1 MIRLMDFK
9 ESTMNTM
16 PYVVPSRVPSNAD
29 GLSSYISYAKS
40 IPILSAEEEKVL
52 FERFQSEN
60 DLEAARSIILSHLR
74 FVVYIA
80 KSYAGYG
87 IPIEDL
93 IQEGNI
99 GLMKSVKRF
108 ELSHGVR
115 LASFAV
121 HWIKSEIHEYVL
133 KNWRLVK
140 VATTKAQRKL
150 FFNLRKA
157 KKNLGWLTKA
167 EAEQIAQE
175 LNVKTN
181 EVFEMESRLIQKD
194 VFFDPSYG
202 DRVDHEDCTLS
213 AKALHLED
221 HSTRPDLICEY
232 DEHRSD
238 SIEALREAIST
249 LDERSQDII
258 NSRWF
263 SEKKVS
269 LKVLAN
275 KYGVSM
281 ERIRQI
287 EASAIKKLKKSLPET
302 ISV

>member
-1 MIRLMDFK
+1 
-9 ESTMNTM
+9 MNTM
-16 PYVVPSRVPSNAD
+16 PCVIPSRALSTTD
-29 GLSSYISYAKS
+29 GLSSYLRYAKS
-40 IPILSAEEEKVL
+40 IPVLSAEEEREL
-52 FERFQSEN
+52 FQRFQLEN
-60 DLEAARSIILSHLR
+60 DLEAARTIILSHLR

-87 IPIEDL
+87 IPVEDL

-121 HWIKSEIHEYVL
+121 HWIKAEIHEYVL

-157 KKNLGWLTKA
+157 KKRLGWISKD
-167 EAEQIAQE
+167 EAEQIAQD
-175 LNVKTN
+175 LSVKTS
-181 EVFEMESRLIQKD
+181 EVFEMESRLHQRD
-194 VFFDPSYG
+194 SFFDASFG
-202 DRVDHEDCTLS
+202 DRVDDEVSGDS

-232 DEHRSD
+232 DESTSD
-238 SIEALREAIST
+238 VTEALREAILK
-249 LDERSQDII
+249 LDDRSQDII
-258 NSRWF
+258 NSRWYA
-263 SEKKVS
+263 EKKVS
-269 LKVLAN
+269 LKALAE
-275 KYGVSM
+275 KYEISL
-281 ERIRQI
+281 ERVRQI
-287 EASAIKKLKKSLPET
+287 EAAAIKKLKTLLLET
-302 ISV
+302 ISI